1 MDSSE
6 PANSPGI
13 DMLELSPTS
22 VLDISSVKSNHL
34 HQLVSEGNLDGV
46 RLVNFDTHSF
56 TVVYMYVLKNH
67 CHCSEPPMSS
77 SLHM

>member
-1 MDSSE
+1 MDCSE

-22 VLDISSVKSNHL
+22 VLDISRVKSNHL

-46 RLVNFDTHSF
+46 RLANFDTHSF
-56 TVVYMYVLKNH
+56 TAVFLHVLKNH
-67 CHCSEPPMSS
+67 FQCSKPLMSS